1 MVKSATKYKN
11 EIPSQRKKLEAVK
24 KRLRNAEV
32 REISR
37 WHKLASKHGLLD
49 HTIPDEMLESAFAD
63 LSTKLDVDKDSVVFS
78 LKQKVNRT
86 ELKLSSMTTQH
97 RKQDTREKIQLG
109 GLVVK
114 AGLRD
119 EDKAIILG
127 ALLEVTKAKKNNDEA
142 QISAWEAIGS
152 MALKKK

>member
-1 MVKSATKYKN
+1 MVKSVTKYEE
-11 EIPSQRKKLEAVK
+11 EIPVQRKKLEVVK
-24 KRLRNAEV
+24 QRLQNAEA

-37 WHKLASKHGLLD
+37 WQKLASKYGLLD
-49 HTIPDEMLESAFAD
+49 HKIPDELIESAFAD
-63 LSTKLDVDKDSVVFS
+63 LSTKLDVEKDSVVFS

-127 ALLEVTKAKKNNDEA
+127 ALLEVTKAKQNNDEA

-152 MALKKK
+152 MALREK

>member
-1 MVKSATKYKN
+1 MVKSVTKYEN
-11 EIPSQRKKLEAVK
+11 EIPGQRKKLELVK
-24 KRLRNAEV
+24 KRLQNAEHK
-32 REISR
+32 EISR
-37 WHKLASKHGLLD
+37 WHRLASKHGLLD
-49 HTIPDEMLESAFAD
+49 HKIPDDLLDSAFAD
-63 LSTKLDVDKDSVVFS
+63 LSTQLDVDKDSVVFS

-86 ELKLSSMTTQH
+86 ELKLSSMITQH

-127 ALLEVTKAKKNNDEA
+127 ALLEVTKAKQNNDEA

-152 MALKKK
+152 MALQKK

>member
-1 MVKSATKYKN
+1 M
-11 EIPSQRKKLEAVK
+11 I
-24 KRLRNAEV
+24 
-32 REISR
+32 
-37 WHKLASKHGLLD
+37 
-49 HTIPDEMLESAFAD
+49 
-63 LSTKLDVDKDSVVFS
+63 
-78 LKQKVNRT
+78 
-86 ELKLSSMTTQH
+86 TQH

-142 QISAWEAIGS
+142 QIAAWEAIGS
-152 MALKKK
+152 MALQKK

>member
-1 MVKSATKYKN
+1 MVKSVTKYEE
-11 EIPSQRKKLEAVK
+11 EIPVQRKKLEVVK
-24 KRLRNAEV
+24 QRLQNAEA

-37 WHKLASKHGLLD
+37 WQRLANKYGLLD
-49 HTIPDEMLESAFAD
+49 HKIPDEFLECAFAD

-127 ALLEVTKAKKNNDEA
+127 ALLEVTKAKQNNDEA

-152 MALKKK
+152 MALQKK

>member
-1 MVKSATKYKN
+1 MVKSVTKYEQ
-11 EIPSQRKKLEAVK
+11 EIPVQRKKLAVVK
-24 KRLRNAEV
+24 QRLQNAEA
-32 REISR
+32 REIGR
-37 WHKLASKHGLLD
+37 WQKLASKYGLLD
-49 HTIPDEMLESAFAD
+49 HKIPDELIESAFAD

-86 ELKLSSMTTQH
+86 ELKLSSMITQH

-127 ALLEVTKAKKNNDEA
+127 ALLEVTKAKQNNDEA

-152 MALKKK
+152 MALQKK